1 MPQRD
6 YQNPGRA
13 IDTAT
18 NTVAPT
24 PIPVGNGPSAVGNI
38 PPVQFLAFS
47 ATLDIYFGGAP
58 NQDTFNWHSQFTLS
72 STASNGINPG
82 PFEVRRAA
90 SLDVRGLAGRNAVA
104 PRGWRVSSRRRPAIA
119 FTLAISPANGGSI

>member
-38 PPVQFLAFS
+38 PPVQFLACS

-72 STASNGINPG
+72 STASTWAVRGAPRRFPQCPG
-82 PFEVRRAA
+82 PGRA
-90 SLDVRGLAGRNAVA
+90 
-104 PRGWRVSSRRRPAIA
+104 
-119 FTLAISPANGGSI
+119 